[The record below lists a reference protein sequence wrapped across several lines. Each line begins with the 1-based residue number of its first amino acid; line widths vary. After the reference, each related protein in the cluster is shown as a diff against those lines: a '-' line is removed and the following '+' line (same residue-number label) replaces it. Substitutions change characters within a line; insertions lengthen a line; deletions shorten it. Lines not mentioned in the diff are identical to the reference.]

1 LGVFTGRLSFRRL
14 KIILDH
20 LPPESAFRTAI
31 RDRTPPEQLVA
42 AGEVEEG
49 EQAAGHGPW
58 SQTDHLLALL
68 FDQIGELTYVTRALK
83 GDKKAKPPK
92 PLPRPG
98 VGDQGKPKPINRE
111 AVEFLA
117 RIRENRGAV
126 VKQ

>member
-1 LGVFTGRLSFRRL
+1 LSFRRL

-31 RDRTPPEQLVA
+31 RDRTPPEQLVES
-42 AGEVEEG
+42 GEVEAGG
-49 EQAAGHGPW
+49 ESGSGHGPW

-68 FDQIGELTYVTRALK
+68 FDQVAALRYEARAMK
-83 GDKKAKPPK
+83 GDKKAKPPE

-98 VGDQGKPKPINRE
+98 VGGRGKPKPINRE
-111 AVEFLA
+111 AIDFLVS
-117 RIRENRGAV
+117 IRENRGAV